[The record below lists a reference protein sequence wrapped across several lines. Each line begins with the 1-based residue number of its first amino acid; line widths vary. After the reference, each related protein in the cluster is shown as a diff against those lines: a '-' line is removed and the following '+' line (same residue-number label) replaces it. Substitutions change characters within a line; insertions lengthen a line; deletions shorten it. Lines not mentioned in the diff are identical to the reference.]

1 MEIFYINLNHRTDR
15 NKHVLQQI
23 ETIGCNG
30 IRIEAVECKQGA
42 IGCGMSHIR
51 CLELAKEQNLP
62 FVCIVEDDIT
72 FTNPD
77 LFRAQLDSFLS
88 SSIDWDVLLLG
99 TNMGPPFDKE
109 EGCLRVFNAQTT
121 TGYIVKQHYYD
132 TLLNSFK
139 KSVGHLLS
147 DYNVKLFAIDILWKQ
162 LQQRDRWYVLH
173 PLTVIQR
180 EDYSDIEKGIVNYSS
195 KMLSTKER
203 V

>member
-1 MEIFYINLNHRTDR
+1 MDIFYINLNYRTDR
-15 NKHVLQQI
+15 NKHVIQQI
-23 ETIGCNG
+23 ESIGCTG
-30 IRIEAVECKQGA
+30 IRIEAVECKHGA

-62 FVCIVEDDIT
+62 FMCIVEDDIT
-72 FTNPD
+72 FTDPG
-77 LFRAQLDSFLS
+77 LFRQQLDSFLS
-88 SSIDWDVLLLG
+88 SSIAWDILLLG

-121 TGYIVKQHYYD
+121 TGYIVKRHYYD

-139 KSVGHLLS
+139 RSVGYLLS
-147 DYNVKLFAIDILWKQ
+147 DYNIKQFAIDIQWKP

-180 EDYSDIEKGIVNYSS
+180 DDYSDIEKRKVNYGEL
-195 KMLSTKER
+195 MTSTKER

>member
-1 MEIFYINLNHRTDR
+1 MDIFYINLNHRTDR

-23 ETIGCNG
+23 ETIGCTG
-30 IRIEAVECKQGA
+30 IRIEAVECKHGA

-51 CLELAKEQNLP
+51 CLELAKENNLP

-77 LFRAQLDSFLS
+77 LFRSQLDSFLS
-88 SSIDWDVLLLG
+88 SSMDWDVLLLG

-121 TGYIVKQHYYD
+121 TGYIVKHHYYD

-139 KSVGHLLS
+139 RSVGYLLT
-147 DYNVKLFAIDILWKQ
+147 DYNVKMFAIDIQWKQ
-162 LQQRDRWYVLH
+162 LQKRDRWYVLY

-180 EDYSDIEKGIVNYSS
+180 EDYSDIEKRQVNYEVL
-195 KMLSTKER
+195 MTSTKER